1 MWWILFH
8 KILLGSNK
16 LSILPVLMPSNSDNT
31 LKADLGLC
39 DGAMGDMLFAE
50 KRAEIWNKNNIFAL
64 ITR

>member
-1 MWWILFH
+1 
-8 KILLGSNK
+8 
-16 LSILPVLMPSNSDNT
+16 MPSNSDNT

-64 ITR
+64 IPR